1 MERGADGDRRVP
13 PRRLARFAMLA
24 DTASPVGMKL
34 GFNNPPLYL
43 PDDGALQFPIYELEE
58 RLDGSRVEGIYMP
71 VRGVNAW
78 ESVAFVIDGTTGNVG
93 SSCPQQPDA
102 LAENERPAVPAAIT
116 GW

>member
-1 MERGADGDRRVP
+1 
-13 PRRLARFAMLA
+13 
-24 DTASPVGMKL
+24 MKL